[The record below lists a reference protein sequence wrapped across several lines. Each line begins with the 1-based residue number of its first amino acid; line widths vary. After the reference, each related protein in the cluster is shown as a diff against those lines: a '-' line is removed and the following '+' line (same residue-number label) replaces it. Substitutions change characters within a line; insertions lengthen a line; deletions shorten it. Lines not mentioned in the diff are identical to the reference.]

1 MFYPKNNC
9 HRNEVKVFKMCMEW
23 AARSCHISGLD
34 TTAAEMREQL
44 GECFNLIRFDRMTP
58 SQFVNCLRMNGD
70 IFQDIKHY
78 AIKVKDTIEET
89 VALINSAT
97 LHSLRQLSIKMPSNV
112 SITNLFDDKL
122 TTDMTF
128 ILMDGGGEE
137 VGKFEAHYFVVAP
150 KSKSKPHR
158 LMFLSSS
165 FV

>member
-1 MFYPKNNC
+1 MKSKTFSPKFYMTTFQTSSGFG
-9 HRNEVKVFKMCMEW
+9 VFY
-23 AARSCHISGLD
+23 A
-34 TTAAEMREQL
+34 QL

-78 AIKVKDTIEET
+78 AIKVKDTIEETVEET